1 MNNIESILR
10 FELRPW
16 LNKNLQPDDYYSPE
30 LRSNP
35 LIKEEFTPQYKLVFG
50 VSPFSIRTKFYQRLI
65 DNDISGYLNSF
76 FKEID
81 GKSSNLIAYQLKKIK
96 EKIYA
101 FLKEINELIGRNSF
115 DLSLIGTKICDF
127 SVDRAHKESTFIFHY
142 MLSALIKCYLEIQNR
157 LSAHIHDDD
166 KMGISDIYC
175 RILNKPL
182 PEYIYIQEIL
192 TLSIEQ
198 ENEINARKP
207 EPESTYVAQFAKE
220 KHSAFMAVISPYL
233 FMELPKIKDLN
244 PKAQNRL
251 LKEILE
257 NNICYSVAML
267 SYLGYLDYL
276 KKTYNLSKEMIYKH
290 ISKALKTDTRTIK
303 GNCLVLNPN
312 SKEDRYKYQAD
323 QFIEK
328 VELDYNYISSGK
340 PLV

>member
-1 MNNIESILR
+1 M
-10 FELRPW
+10 
-16 LNKNLQPDDYYSPE
+16 KKKAAKD
-30 LRSNP
+30 
-35 LIKEEFTPQYKLVFG
+35 KLAV
-50 VSPFSIRTKFYQRLI
+50 I
-65 DNDISGYLNSF
+65 DIGTL
-76 FKEID
+76 KV
-81 GKSSNLIAYQLKKIK
+81 KLLIAD
-96 EKIYA
+96 
-101 FLKEINELIGRNSF
+101 R
-115 DLSLIGTKICDF
+115 LSSG
-127 SVDRAHKESTFIFHY
+127 
-142 MLSALIKCYLEIQNR
+142 EIQTSYTSNNLTCLGVR
-157 LSAHIHDDD
+157 MSENN
-166 KMGISDIYC
+166 
-175 RILNKPL
+175 NKPL